1 MITDLFE
8 IKIELISSEK
18 VIGSAVACWHLKV
31 LIKIAD

>member
-18 VIGSAVACWHLKV
+18 VIVKRCCLLASEGS
-31 LIKIAD
+31 

>member
-18 VIGSAVACWHLKV
+18 VIVKRCCLLASEGP
-31 LIKIAD
+31 D

>member
-18 VIGSAVACWHLKV
+18 EIVKRCCLLASEGP
-31 LIKIAD
+31 D